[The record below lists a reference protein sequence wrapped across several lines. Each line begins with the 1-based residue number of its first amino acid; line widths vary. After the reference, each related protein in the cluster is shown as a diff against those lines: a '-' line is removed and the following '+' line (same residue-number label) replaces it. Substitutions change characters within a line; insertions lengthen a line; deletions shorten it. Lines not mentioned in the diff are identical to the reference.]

1 MNNNKLTPSTLKV
14 TASEDL
20 KVYEDLEEIDHK
32 SIAELL
38 DEQEKNNKEKN
49 STDQE
54 KQAD

>member
-1 MNNNKLTPSTLKV
+1 MNTKKIVPSTLKV

-38 DEQEKNNKEKN
+38 DEQEKNSKHKEK
-49 STDQE
+49 TD
-54 KQAD
+54 